1 MRLILNPEIDVLW
14 RDKSTLQVR
23 NPDGTSNTISD
34 LPAEMKLILSSC
46 TGIVNISEILL
57 NLNIDE
63 RIHED
68 INIALRF
75 LIEHRVLIN
84 QSHLYEQSERL
95 HKSYVQIIG
104 INTFAFQIGQ
114 LLAAAG
120 VGRIVFDSLTK
131 KQATVTLGD
140 INILGPRAR
149 EIGTSLIQSLRDS
162 LLTMGARAEKPN
174 QERQADLVI
183 ICEDTESF
191 EINELMINRVPHVF
205 IGKTGEQV
213 NVGPFV
219 IPGIQTCQNCLQ
231 LNSLKKNLFIFPLEK
246 RKKKAREI
254 DKNPSLTTLASS
266 LLVTNCVSFLSGE
279 LANSGPSLLNVVCD
293 LDANGPTIV
302 FRKLQPNP
310 QCGCRWEAA

>member
-1 MRLILNPEIDVLW
+1 LRLIVNPEIDILW

-104 INTFAFQIGQ
+104 INPFAFQIGQ
-114 LLAAAG
+114 LLAGAG

-131 KQATVTLGD
+131 KQTTVTLGD

-149 EIGTSLIQSLRDS
+149 EIGTSLGQSLRES
-162 LLTMGARAEKPN
+162 LLAMGTRAEKPN
-174 QERQADLVI
+174 KDCLPDLVI

-231 LNSLKKNLFIFPLEK
+231 LNSLRKNLFIFPLEK

-279 LANSGPSLLNVVCD
+279 LTNSGPSLLNVVCD
-293 LDANGPTIV
+293 LDANGPTII

>member
-1 MRLILNPEIDVLW
+1 LNPEVDVLW
-14 RDKSTLQVR
+14 RDKTTLQVR

-34 LPAEMKLILSSC
+34 LPLDMKLILDSC
-46 TGIVNISEILL
+46 TGIVNISEILM
-57 NLNIDE
+57 NLSIDE

-104 INTFAFQIGQ
+104 INIFAFQIGQ

-131 KQATVTLGD
+131 RQTTVTLGD
-140 INILGPRAR
+140 INILGPRAK
-149 EIGTSLIQSLRDS
+149 EIGTSLGQSLRES
-162 LLTMGARAEKPN
+162 LLVMGARAEKPN
-174 QERQADLVI
+174 HERQPDLVI

-191 EINELMINRVPHVF
+191 EINALMINRIPHVF
-205 IGKTGEQV
+205 VGKTGEQV

-254 DKNPSLTTLASS
+254 DKNPTLTTLASS
-266 LLVTNCVSFLSGE
+266 LLATNCVSFLSGE
-279 LANSGPSLLNVVCD
+279 LTNSGPSLLNVVCD
-293 LDANGPTIV
+293 LDANGPTII

>member
-46 TGIVNISEILL
+46 TGIINISEILL

-104 INTFAFQIGQ
+104 INPFAFQIGQ
-114 LLAAAG
+114 LLAGAG
-120 VGRIVFDSLTK
+120 VGRIVFDSLIK

-140 INILGPRAR
+140 INILGPKAR
-149 EIGTSLIQSLRDS
+149 EIGTSLGQSLRES
-162 LLTMGARAEKPN
+162 LLAMGTRAEKPN
-174 QERQADLVI
+174 KDCHPDLVI
-183 ICEDTESF
+183 ICEDTESY
-191 EINELMINRVPHVF
+191 EINELMINRVAHIF

-219 IPGIQTCQNCLQ
+219 IPGIQTCKNCLQ

-254 DKNPSLTTLASS
+254 DKNPTLTTLASS

-293 LDANGPTIV
+293 LDANGPTII

>member
-1 MRLILNPEIDVLW
+1 LRLILNPEIDVLW
-14 RDKSTLQVR
+14 HDKSTLQVR

-104 INTFAFQIGQ
+104 INPFAFQIGQ
-114 LLAAAG
+114 LLAGAG

-131 KQATVTLGD
+131 KQTTVTLGD

-149 EIGTSLIQSLRDS
+149 EIGTSLGQSLRES
-162 LLTMGARAEKPN
+162 LLVMGTRAEKPN
-174 QERQADLVI
+174 KDCLPDLVI

-293 LDANGPTIV
+293 LDANGPTII

>member
-1 MRLILNPEIDVLW
+1 LRLIVNPEIDVLW

-46 TGIVNISEILL
+46 TGIVNITEILL

-104 INTFAFQIGQ
+104 INPFAFQIGQ
-114 LLAAAG
+114 LLAGAG

-131 KQATVTLGD
+131 KQTTVTLGD

-149 EIGTSLIQSLRDS
+149 EIGTSLGQSLRES
-162 LLTMGARAEKPN
+162 LLAMGTRAEKPN
-174 QERQADLVI
+174 KDCLPDLVI

-231 LNSLKKNLFIFPLEK
+231 LNSLRKNLFIFPLEK

-279 LANSGPSLLNVVCD
+279 LTNSGPSLLNVVCD
-293 LDANGPTIV
+293 LDANGPTII

>member
-1 MRLILNPEIDVLW
+1 LRLILNPEIDVLW

-104 INTFAFQIGQ
+104 INPFAFQIGQ
-114 LLAAAG
+114 LLAGAG

-131 KQATVTLGD
+131 KQTTVTLGD

-149 EIGTSLIQSLRDS
+149 EIGTSLGQSLRES
-162 LLTMGARAEKPN
+162 LLVMGTRAEKPN
-174 QERQADLVI
+174 KDCLPDLVI

-254 DKNPSLTTLASS
+254 DKNPTLTTLASS

-279 LANSGPSLLNVVCD
+279 LTNSGPSLLNVVCD

>member
-1 MRLILNPEIDVLW
+1 LRLILNPEIDVLW

-95 HKSYVQIIG
+95 HKSYVQING
-104 INTFAFQIGQ
+104 INPFAFQIGQ
-114 LLAAAG
+114 LLAGAG

-131 KQATVTLGD
+131 KQTTVTLGD

-149 EIGTSLIQSLRDS
+149 EIGTSLGQSLRES
-162 LLTMGARAEKPN
+162 LLVMGTRAEKPN
-174 QERQADLVI
+174 KDCLPDLVI

-246 RKKKAREI
+246 KKKKAREI

-293 LDANGPTIV
+293 LDANGPTII

>member
-95 HKSYVQIIG
+95 HKSYVQING
-104 INTFAFQIGQ
+104 INPFAFQIGQ
-114 LLAAAG
+114 LLAGAG

-131 KQATVTLGD
+131 KQTTVTLGD

-149 EIGTSLIQSLRDS
+149 EIGTSLGQSLRES
-162 LLTMGARAEKPN
+162 LLVMGTRAEKPN
-174 QERQADLVI
+174 KDCLPDLVI

-246 RKKKAREI
+246 KKKKAREI

-293 LDANGPTIV
+293 LDANGPTII

>member
-1 MRLILNPEIDVLW
+1 
-14 RDKSTLQVR
+14 
-23 NPDGTSNTISD
+23 
-34 LPAEMKLILSSC
+34 
-46 TGIVNISEILL
+46 
-57 NLNIDE
+57 
-63 RIHED
+63 
-68 INIALRF
+68 

-104 INTFAFQIGQ
+104 INPFAFQIGQ
-114 LLAAAG
+114 LLAGAG

-131 KQATVTLGD
+131 KQTTVTLGD

-149 EIGTSLIQSLRDS
+149 EIGTSLGQSLRES
-162 LLTMGARAEKPN
+162 LLVMGTRAEKPN
-174 QERQADLVI
+174 KDCLPDLVI

-279 LANSGPSLLNVVCD
+279 LTNSGPSLLNVVCD
-293 LDANGPTIV
+293 LDANGPTII

>member
-1 MRLILNPEIDVLW
+1 LRLILNPEIDVLW
-14 RDKSTLQVR
+14 RDKTTLQVR

-34 LPAEMKLILSSC
+34 LPSDMKLILSSC

-95 HKSYVQIIG
+95 HKSYVQVIG

-149 EIGTSLIQSLRDS
+149 EIGTSLSQSLRDS
-162 LLTMGARAEKPN
+162 LLAMGARAEKPN
-174 QERQADLVI
+174 QERQPDLVI
-183 ICEDTESF
+183 ICEDTE
-191 EINELMINRVPHVF
+191 
-205 IGKTGEQV
+205 
-213 NVGPFV
+213 V
-219 IPGIQTCQNCLQ
+219 I
-231 LNSLKKNLFIFPLEK
+231 
-246 RKKKAREI
+246 
-254 DKNPSLTTLASS
+254 
-266 LLVTNCVSFLSGE
+266 
-279 LANSGPSLLNVVCD
+279 
-293 LDANGPTIV
+293 
-302 FRKLQPNP
+302 
-310 QCGCRWEAA
+310 

>member
-104 INTFAFQIGQ
+104 INPFAFQIGQ
-114 LLAAAG
+114 LLAGAG

-131 KQATVTLGD
+131 KQTIVTLGD

-149 EIGTSLIQSLRDS
+149 EIGTSLGQSLRES
-162 LLTMGARAEKPN
+162 LLVMGTRAEKPN
-174 QERQADLVI
+174 KDCLPDLVI

-266 LLVTNCVSFLSGE
+266 LLVTNCVSFLCGE

-293 LDANGPTIV
+293 LDANGPTII

>member
-14 RDKSTLQVR
+14 RDKTTLQVR

-34 LPAEMKLILSSC
+34 LPSDMKLILSSC

-95 HKSYVQIIG
+95 HKSYVQVIG

-120 VGRIVFDSLTK
+120 W
-131 KQATVTLGD
+131 
-140 INILGPRAR
+140 
-149 EIGTSLIQSLRDS
+149 
-162 LLTMGARAEKPN
+162 
-174 QERQADLVI
+174 
-183 ICEDTESF
+183 
-191 EINELMINRVPHVF
+191 
-205 IGKTGEQV
+205 
-213 NVGPFV
+213 
-219 IPGIQTCQNCLQ
+219 
-231 LNSLKKNLFIFPLEK
+231 
-246 RKKKAREI
+246 
-254 DKNPSLTTLASS
+254 
-266 LLVTNCVSFLSGE
+266 
-279 LANSGPSLLNVVCD
+279 ANSFGHATAISFVYFTSKLALGFALNAVRFAC
-293 LDANGPTIV
+293 I
-302 FRKLQPNP
+302 
-310 QCGCRWEAA
+310 

>member
-1 MRLILNPEIDVLW
+1 
-14 RDKSTLQVR
+14 
-23 NPDGTSNTISD
+23 
-34 LPAEMKLILSSC
+34 
-46 TGIVNISEILL
+46 
-57 NLNIDE
+57 
-63 RIHED
+63 
-68 INIALRF
+68 
-75 LIEHRVLIN
+75 
-84 QSHLYEQSERL
+84 
-95 HKSYVQIIG
+95 
-104 INTFAFQIGQ
+104 
-114 LLAAAG
+114 
-120 VGRIVFDSLTK
+120 
-131 KQATVTLGD
+131 LGD

-149 EIGTSLIQSLRDS
+149 EIGTSLSQSLRDS
-162 LLTMGARAEKPN
+162 LLAMGARAEKPN
-174 QERQADLVI
+174 QERQPDLVI

-266 LLVTNCVSFLSGE
+266 LLVTNCISFLSGE

-293 LDANGPTIV
+293 LDANGPTII

>member
-104 INTFAFQIGQ
+104 INPFAFQIGQ
-114 LLAAAG
+114 LLAGAG

-131 KQATVTLGD
+131 KQTTVTLGD

-149 EIGTSLIQSLRDS
+149 EIGTSLGQSLRES
-162 LLTMGARAEKPN
+162 LLVMGTRAEKPN
-174 QERQADLVI
+174 KDCLPDLVI

-254 DKNPSLTTLASS
+254 DKNPTLTTLASS

-279 LANSGPSLLNVVCD
+279 LTNSGPSLLNVVCD

>member
-104 INTFAFQIGQ
+104 INPFAFQIGQ
-114 LLAAAG
+114 LLAGAG

-131 KQATVTLGD
+131 KQTTVTLGD

-149 EIGTSLIQSLRDS
+149 EIGTSLGQSLRES
-162 LLTMGARAEKPN
+162 LLVLGTSAEKPN
-174 QERQADLVI
+174 KDCLPDLVI

-293 LDANGPTIV
+293 LDANGPTII

>member
-1 MRLILNPEIDVLW
+1 LRLILNPEIDVLW

-114 LLAAAG
+114 LLAGAG

-131 KQATVTLGD
+131 KQTTVTLGD

-149 EIGTSLIQSLRDS
+149 EIGTSLGQSLRES
-162 LLTMGARAEKPN
+162 LLVMGTRAEKPN
-174 QERQADLVI
+174 KDCLPDLVI

-254 DKNPSLTTLASS
+254 DKNPTLTTLASS

-279 LANSGPSLLNVVCD
+279 LTNSGPSLLNVVCD